1 MKGLFAK
8 DANSRSVMV
17 GVLIILL
24 LAGLPLAVWLDL
36 TSLAEANLRRQ
47 AGDLNSVVSSV
58 HGYYAS
64 NVVGRVR
71 CGLTG

>member
-36 TSLAEANLRRQ
+36 TSLAEARARPVISTRWSAACAAITPAMSS
-47 AGDLNSVVSSV
+47 AGFVA
-58 HGYYAS
+58 G
-64 NVVGRVR
+64 
-71 CGLTG
+71 